1 LPWPCG
7 CRPPRNCRPTVLRGL
22 GCSRGG
28 PCQPGPALGADRPP
42 FVPAR
47 PTPPSPVVP
56 LSAQGGPA
64 GPPCGLFFSTRWESL
79 RAVRTT
85 RLQAIL
91 LPGARARPVAVP
103 RLHDD
108 PIRLITAIDPDHRNR
123 PVAPVQK
130 AMGPP
135 GIPGDG
141 PAGGWP
147 YLLDISHPEWD
158 RPGRNRSRVE
168 GDKRTETHRAAAVVF
183 RCFDRSDRRV
193 QTRPDSEQAV
203 PPRSSLRQVVEC
215 DQPQRLPESDELAAP
230 KAFPGAPW
238 AKKPT
243 LCTRIDPSEWVSRK

>member
-1 LPWPCG
+1 MLRGPG
-7 CRPPRNCRPTVLRGL
+7 RPP
-22 GCSRGG
+22 GG
-28 PCQPGPALGADRPP
+28 PCQPGPTLGADRLLA

-91 LPGARARPVAVP
+91 LPGARARPVAVA
-103 RLHDD
+103 RLHDH
-108 PIRLITAIDPDHRNR
+108 PIRLIAGIHPDHRDR

-130 AMGPP
+130 AMWPP
-135 GIPGDG
+135 GIPGNR

-168 GDKRTETHRAAAVVF
+168 GDKRTETHRAAEF
-183 RCFDRSDRRV
+183 LLTCFGRSNCRSDR
-193 QTRPDSEQAV
+193 SA
-203 PPRSSLRQVVEC
+203 LRNAAAC
-215 DQPQRLPESDELAAP
+215 DGACDALA
-230 KAFPGAPW
+230 
-238 AKKPT
+238 
-243 LCTRIDPSEWVSRK
+243 